1 MNKFQTEMS
10 INRLYLVFLCF
21 VILSDTIVRIHCEIL
36 LYLSRNL
43 LILSV
48 YVKLLT

>member
-1 MNKFQTEMS
+1 MIKFQTEMS
-10 INRLYLVFLCF
+10 INRAYLVFLCF

-36 LYLSRNL
+36 FLSHDL